1 MHYHYFTL
9 EQRNTLAEI
18 MSNLPETERRA
29 LHQPDYG
36 VCEACGGDIPYVK
49 LLAEPLA
56 RRCPACR
63 E

>member
-18 MSNLPETERRA
+18 MAGLPEAQRQA
-29 LHQPDYG
+29 LHQADYG

-56 RRCPACR
+56 RRCPACNG
-63 E
+63 